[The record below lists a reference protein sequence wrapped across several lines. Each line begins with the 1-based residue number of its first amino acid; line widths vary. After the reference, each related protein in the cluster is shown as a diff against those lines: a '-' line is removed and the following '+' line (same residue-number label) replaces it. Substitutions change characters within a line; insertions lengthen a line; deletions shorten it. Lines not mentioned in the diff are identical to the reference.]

1 MADHDADVE
10 AACRADLQ
18 VRRILIAAER
28 LPELRTIHP
37 EVPIDP
43 AIVVPAR
50 RADRTWTREDALTEL
65 LRGRMTILGPVRA
78 SELAHVL
85 AVSSDDI
92 GQALLR
98 LEGEGVILRGA
109 FTPRTRSRF
118 GDPAD
123 EWCERGLL
131 ARIHRATIGK
141 LRAEIEPVSQTD
153 FMRFL
158 IGWQHLHPARRLSGS
173 DGLLAAIESL
183 DGFELAAVAWERSVL
198 PARMDRYDPAW
209 LDMLCLGGY
218 VGWARVSG
226 GPNQVVGATPVALFL
241 RTNLDAWR
249 AGSAAKSGDDVAL
262 SGSAQRVH
270 DTLVSRGAMFF
281 QDVMRH
287 SGLDA
292 DDVSRALGE
301 LVAAGLV
308 TSDGFAGLRAV
319 AGDTRRPGD
328 GRADASRSGR
338 WCALAPAE
346 DRATDDTIEVQA
358 RSLLRRYG
366 IVSRRL
372 LAREVNATLWRS
384 LVRAYRRLEWRGEI
398 RGGRFVN
405 GLSGEQ
411 FALPDA
417 VAELRGVRRTPP
429 DRALVVISA
438 ADPLNLAGI
447 LTPGERV
454 RAIASNRI
462 VYRDGVAL
470 AAMEGD
476 YIRPL
481 AEIDPAEAG
490 VVANALAGRTV
501 PPVLSGYVGRT
512 G

>member
-1 MADHDADVE
+1 V
-10 AACRADLQ
+10 
-18 VRRILIAAER
+18 
-28 LPELRTIHP
+28 
-37 EVPIDP
+37 
-43 AIVVPAR
+43 
-50 RADRTWTREDALTEL
+50 
-65 LRGRMTILGPVRA
+65 G
-78 SELAHVL
+78 
-85 AVSSDDI
+85 
-92 GQALLR
+92 
-98 LEGEGVILRGA
+98 
-109 FTPRTRSRF
+109 
-118 GDPAD
+118 
-123 EWCERGLL
+123 
-131 ARIHRATIGK
+131 
-141 LRAEIEPVSQTD
+141 QTD

-158 IGWQHLHPARRLSGS
+158 IGWQHVHPARRLSGS
-173 DGLLAAIESL
+173 DGLLAAIERL
-183 DGFELAAVAWERSVL
+183 DGFELAAGAWERSVL

-209 LDMLCLGGY
+209 LDLLCLGGH

-226 GPNQVVGATPVALFL
+226 GPNQVVGATPVALFV
-241 RTNLDAWR
+241 RTNVDAWR
-249 AGSAAKSGDDVAL
+249 AGSAAKSRDDLAL

-270 DTLVSRGAMFF
+270 DTLRSRGAMFF
-281 QDVMRH
+281 QDVVRH
-287 SGLDA
+287 TSIDA
-292 DDVSRALGE
+292 DGVSRALGE

-328 GRADASRSGR
+328 GPADARRSGR
-338 WCALAPAE
+338 WCALPPPE
-346 DRATDDTIEVQA
+346 DHATDETIEVQA

-411 FALPDA
+411 FALPEA
-417 VAELRGVRRTPP
+417 VAELREVRRTPP

-447 LTPGERV
+447 VTPGERV
-454 RAIASNRI
+454 RVIASNRI
-462 VYRDGVAL
+462 AFRDGVAL

-490 VVANALAGRTV
+490 LVANALAGRPV